1 VKRPSA
7 AIIVASA
14 ALSFSVAGTG
24 IAARHYIITS
34 TSQIKPSV
42 LAALRGHA
50 GPRGLTDP
58 AGTFTAADLRLVVG
72 PQVTLGVFG
81 SGANGEQSVA

>member
-42 LAALRGHA
+42 LAALRGMPVLA
-50 GPRGLTDP
+50 ASP
-58 AGTFTAADLRLVVG
+58 ARPGRSLRAISDWWWG
-72 PQVTLGVFG
+72 RR
-81 SGANGEQSVA
+81 